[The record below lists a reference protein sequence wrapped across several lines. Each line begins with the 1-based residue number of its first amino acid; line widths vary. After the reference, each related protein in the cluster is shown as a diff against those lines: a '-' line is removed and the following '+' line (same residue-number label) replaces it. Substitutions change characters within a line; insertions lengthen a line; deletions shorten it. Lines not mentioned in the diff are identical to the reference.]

1 MGRFPDMKDGVVS
14 LVRDFFAGMEEK
26 EPFETELMEFRL
38 RLRAKLLEITTSFPA
53 EPQLVN
59 RNLNYVLSALQEVL
73 REEVEQVNLASET
86 CLLRTVKT
94 LSVMN
99 DVLKEF
105 MYEDRI
111 KDKKQLSSLTGFL
124 GRSIERFKGEH
135 RKRFG
140 GVLAGFWKVLFP
152 EN

>member
-14 LVRDFFAGMEEK
+14 LVRDFFAGMEGR

-38 RLRAKLLEITTSFPA
+38 RLRAKLLEITTSFPT

-59 RNLNYVLSALQEVL
+59 RNLNYVLSALEEAL
-73 REEVEQVNLASET
+73 REEVEQVDLSSEIS
-86 CLLRTVKT
+86 LQRAMKT

-111 KDKKQLSSLTGFL
+111 RDKKQLSSLTGFI

-140 GVLAGFWKVLFP
+140 GALTGFLKLLFP
-152 EN
+152 AD

>member
-14 LVRDFFAGMEEK
+14 LVRDFFASMEGR

-38 RLRAKLLEITTSFPA
+38 RLRAKLLEITTSFPT

-59 RNLNYVLSALQEVL
+59 RNLNYVLSALEEVL
-73 REEVEQVNLASET
+73 REEVEQVDLSSEIS
-86 CLLRTVKT
+86 LQRAMKT

-111 KDKKQLSSLTGFL
+111 RDKKQLSSLTGFI

-140 GVLAGFWKVLFP
+140 GVLTGFLKLLFP
-152 EN
+152 AD